1 LGDIQD
7 AVIAEDHLQRF
18 TSKTSRQS
26 ALLAGQMLE
35 RQRQRRRQAKQA
47 FYSTWKQVKK
57 CGKEAW
63 R

>member
-1 LGDIQD
+1 
-7 AVIAEDHLQRF
+7 
-18 TSKTSRQS
+18 
-26 ALLAGQMLE
+26 LLAGQMLE

-47 FYSTWKQVKK
+47 FHSTWKQVKK